1 VHPDPK
7 RAHKAAER
15 GGKAEA
21 AGRFE
26 EALAAYEEAAR
37 YAPQDASIVEQG
49 VSLRSRLV
57 RAQVEAA
64 ERDALAGRLTQATEE
79 LGVALRVDPGNTIVE
94 ERLVQLKPWTTSPA
108 QGPRPQSPAF
118 LGCNRKPESAT

>member
-7 RAHKAAER
+7 RAQKLLSGAAKR
-15 GGKAEA
+15 KRQGDSRK
-21 AGRFE
+21 
-26 EALAAYEEAAR
+26 ALAAYEEAAR

-64 ERDALAGRLTQATEE
+64 ERDALAGR
-79 LGVALRVDPGNTIVE
+79 
-94 ERLVQLKPWTTSPA
+94 
-108 QGPRPQSPAF
+108 
-118 LGCNRKPESAT
+118 